1 MSMQLTFSAEKYY
14 EHTSLDL
21 FINQINEHVKKKEYV
36 VVKKRSKSSK
46 LKIFMKVVLC
56 CDCDDR

>member
-1 MSMQLTFSAEKYY
+1 MSMQLAPPAEGYY

-21 FINQINEHVKKKEYV
+21 LIKQINEHVKNEEYV

-46 LKIFMKVVLC
+46 LRILMKVVLC
-56 CDCDDR
+56 CDRDDR